1 MVRITQEEMPQIA
14 PLFAESQETM
24 IWSCLQGEM
33 GRAWADRARLP
44 RCAAISC
51 ADFCFLAGNASV
63 QEAEELLR
71 ALEREH
77 ASPFLLM
84 IPLSEGWDSRITA
97 RYGDKAEKTER
108 YALKKERDVFD
119 RNRLT
124 SFVERLPQGYALRP
138 IDRGLYE
145 AVLREEWSADLCSQF
160 ASYEMYAEK
169 GLGFAVLH
177 QGKAVCGASSYT
189 VYQGGIEIE
198 IDTQKDF
205 RRKGLARACAARL
218 ILECLSRDLYPS
230 WDAANRASLAL
241 AESLGYR
248 FDKAYVAYIVRLAGE
263 QPEARM

>member
-14 PLFAESQETM
+14 PLFAGSQETM

-33 GRAWADRARLP
+33 GKAWADRALHP
-44 RCAAISC
+44 RCAGVISG
-51 ADFCFLAGNASV
+51 DFCYLIGDSGIR
-63 QEAEELLR
+63 EAEELVQ
-71 ALEREH
+71 ALPAEH
-77 ASPFLLM
+77 TSPFLLI
-84 IPLSEGWDSRITA
+84 IPLSEGWDKRITA
-97 RYGDKAEKTER
+97 RYGDRAEKTER
-108 YALKKERDVFD
+108 YALKKEKDAFD
-119 RNRLT
+119 RNRLA
-124 SFVERLPQGYALRP
+124 SFVERLPQGYTLRR
-138 IDRGLYE
+138 IDRSLYE

-160 ASYEMYAEK
+160 ASYEMYEEK

-177 QGKAVCGASSYT
+177 QGKVVCGASSYT

-198 IDTQKDF
+198 IDTRKDF

-248 FDKAYVAYIVRLAGE
+248 FDKAYATYVVRLAGE